1 MLEAKNLEK
10 QIHIKKIDN
19 NTLNIRIFD
28 NKLLMAVVGEFNN
41 NLTEI
46 EKLTGTKL
54 FFRGNSILAKGE
66 QHSINEVSETLKY
79 LVNKFLIT
87 NSIESSDII
96 YSIKNNMSDIKE
108 KDKSNVRP
116 LGQIIKTPRKSV
128 VPRSKKQ
135 SEYLDALLN
144 ENIVISLG
152 PAGTGKS

>member
-79 LVNKFLIT
+79 LVNKFLILFIDQDRFFT
-87 NSIESSDII
+87 TLNFYGRRSF
-96 YSIKNNMSDIKE
+96 NRFW
-108 KDKSNVRP
+108 SNVKKFETCVFWSSSTNRNFFCFNCCVSP
-116 LGQIIKTPRKSV
+116 WVYKS
-128 VPRSKKQ
+128 RGC
-135 SEYLDALLN
+135 
-144 ENIVISLG
+144 ISCNYRW
-152 PAGTGKS
+152 S

>member
-87 NSIESSDII
+87 NSSESSDII
-96 YSIKNNMSDIKE
+96 YSIKNIMSDIKE
-108 KDKSNVRP
+108 
-116 LGQIIKTPRKSV
+116 
-128 VPRSKKQ
+128 
-135 SEYLDALLN
+135 
-144 ENIVISLG
+144 
-152 PAGTGKS
+152 